1 MLLLAIVLITG
12 CASSD
17 ESHMESKEFTSEAV
31 VDSGLANDSSEYG
44 GLQTNRKKIIQNAY
58 VVMETLS
65 FDDVV
70 SKVKENTYEFKG
82 YFESMRIDGKRMDVD
97 DDMQNRYANYTIR
110 IPKDKYE
117 EFLSSFG
124 KLGNI
129 IVNELNSEDVTDRYI
144 DTEARLSALK
154 VQEQRLLE
162 IMSNATEIEDIIALE
177 ERLSEVRY
185 EIEKYTGDIRKWDN
199 LVEFTTIQLEV
210 REVREISEP
219 VPDGLLKRSTEQF
232 NNSIDTMSELLQMLV
247 VLSFGVAP
255 FFLVIIIPI
264 GLVVRYFDK
273 RRTRYGASKK
283 TIIKKQKKTKDKE
296 TDK

>member
-1 MLLLAIVLITG
+1 MLLLALVLIAG
-12 CASSD
+12 CASQD
-17 ESHMESKEFTSEAV
+17 EVHMESKEVTSEAV

-44 GLQTNRKKIIQNAY
+44 GLQTNRKIIQNAY

-154 VQEQRLLE
+154 VQELRLLE

-255 FFLVIIIPI
+255 FLVIIIPI

-273 RRTRYGASKK
+273 RRTRYGASK
-283 TIIKKQKKTKDKE
+283 TIIKKQKKTKEKEMDK
-296 TDK
+296 

>member
-1 MLLLAIVLITG
+1 
-12 CASSD
+12 
-17 ESHMESKEFTSEAV
+17 
-31 VDSGLANDSSEYG
+31 
-44 GLQTNRKKIIQNAY
+44 
-58 VVMETLS
+58 METLS

-255 FFLVIIIPI
+255 FLVIIIPI

-273 RRTRYGASKK
+273 RRTRYGASK